1 MHVCQTRTKASI
13 QLSIPCNCNVMYS
26 SYCAIPKRN
35 ALALRSSSIDP
46 VAPES
51 DQSALP
57 VLRLKVTS
65 PARSSNLQID
75 SNGNGAA
82 SHVVSCLH
90 TVIPKPASRLA
101 LALTRRFEA
110 ACTLWSDRSIK
121 LRSLSFR
128 RNCWR
133 SPCPKQSTQYIL
145 KRSVIGTIARSPD
158 SR

>member
-1 MHVCQTRTKASI
+1 MPY
-13 QLSIPCNCNVMYS
+13 LNEMP
-26 SYCAIPKRN
+26 
-35 ALALRSSSIDP
+35 LALRSSSIDP

-75 SNGNGAA
+75 SNGNINGAA

-121 LRSLSFR
+121 LRSL
-128 RNCWR
+128 
-133 SPCPKQSTQYIL
+133 Q
-145 KRSVIGTIARSPD
+145 
-158 SR
+158 